1 MSSGRNPGVI
11 LFNPATWRGVG
22 DTTAPWGLVSLCTF
36 LVDHFD
42 VTLVDQRFD
51 KDWQETVRRLLS
63 RGNIVL
69 AGTTAMTGLQ

>member
-1 MSSGRNPGVI
+1 
-11 LFNPATWRGVG
+11 
-22 DTTAPWGLVSLCTF
+22 VSLCTF